1 MVRLQMEYKD
11 NSLTDEGSPKPP
23 SEIYPEEFKDEWMK
37 TKINYMMQ
45 NMELIGED
53 EKFII

>member
-1 MVRLQMEYKD
+1 MEYKD